1 MKTIKDY
8 IQGEHFV
15 YGKKNCV
22 VLEHMDDGTLCMVLD
37 EDFKSAL
44 GETNNFAESKL
55 RKKLNGEYLDEW
67 VKNGASRESFML
79 MQVDLTANDGLK
91 DYGTC
96 ECFLAPRTCDQHRKY
111 RYLIPNP
118 KNDWEWTATAYSTK
132 NNGCSYVAY
141 QVTGT
146 GGLNGY
152 INYVYNAYGVRPI
165 FKLNPDAVIIPKSDD
180 TETLKIKVDKLENML
195 HDSFQ
200 GHLLNALHDLEK
212 KYAEKEQ
219 AYIVERTA
227 REELQK
233 KCDAMTVQQ
242 GHWVYDPNAID
253 WGLGGW
259 ICNLCGHRNDN
270 LPNNQPDSNPYIY
283 AGSRYCPACGAK
295 MVKEPKS

>member
-15 YGKKNCV
+15 YGKKNCM

-37 EDFKSAL
+37 EVFESNF
-44 GETNNFAESKL
+44 GGSNNFAESEL

-67 VKNGASRESFML
+67 VKDGADRASFVL

-91 DYGTC
+91 NYGIC
-96 ECFLAPRTCDQHRKY
+96 ECLLAPRTCDQHRKY

-118 KNDWEWTATAYSTK
+118 KGNWEWTATAYSTK
-132 NNGCSYVAY
+132 DNNCSFRTYLVAATGSLGYSVYVDIAF
-141 QVTGT
+141 
-146 GGLNGY
+146 
-152 INYVYNAYGVRPI
+152 GVRPL
-165 FKLNPDAVIIPKSDD
+165 FKLNPNTVIASESDD
-180 TETLKIKVDKLENML
+180 TAILKITVDKLE
-195 HDSFQ
+195 
-200 GHLLNALHDLEK
+200 NALHDLEK
-212 KYAEKEQ
+212 KYTEKEK
-219 AYIVERTA
+219 AYIAERIA
-227 REELQK
+227 KEELQK

-242 GHWVYDPNAID
+242 GHWVYDPNATD

-283 AGSRYCPACGAK
+283 AGSQYCPACGAK
-295 MVKEPKS
+295 MVKEQES

>member
-8 IQGEHFV
+8 YQGERFI
-15 YGKKNCV
+15 YGKKNCM
-22 VLEHMDDGTLCMVLD
+22 VLEHMNDGTLCMVLD
-37 EDFKSAL
+37 EDFESKF
-44 GETNNFAESKL
+44 GETNNFAESEL

-67 VKNGASRESFML
+67 VTNGADRASFVL

-118 KNDWEWTATAYSTK
+118 KGNWEWTATAYSTK
-132 NNGCSYVAY
+132 ANGYSLTAY
-141 QVTGT
+141 QVAGS
-146 GGLNGY
+146 GGLGYSGVNGA
-152 INYVYNAYGVRPI
+152 NGVRPL
-165 FKLNPDAVIIPKSDD
+165 FKLNPNTVIVPESDD
-180 TETLKIKVDKLENML
+180 TEILKIN
-195 HDSFQ
+195 HGSFQ
-200 GHLLNALHDLEK
+200 DHLLVALRDLEK
-212 KYAEKEQ
+212 KYDEKEK
-219 AYIVERTA
+219 AYIAERTA
-227 REELQK
+227 KEELQK

-242 GHWVYDPNAID
+242 GHWVYDPNATD

-283 AGSRYCPACGAK
+283 AGSQYCPACGAK
-295 MVKEPKS
+295 MVKEQES